1 MSVKRNWSWI
11 FYSLFSFLHSAFFHI
26 DYFVTSPRHFW
37 TLGFFFHANTII
49 KKLECLGS
57 WHSMSNEWQFHF
69 YTSLPLRLSRHRFF
83 VHVLCTKAKSFSFYF
98 LHPKK
103 FNISILQKSKVEYC
117 WMLMDY
123 GNRIAIFAS
132 VVQKCFCL
140 PDREENYNFCFVMH
154 LIM

>member
-1 MSVKRNWSWI
+1 MSAKKNWSWI
-11 FYSLFSFLHSAFFHI
+11 FYSLFSFLYSAFLPYRLFCHI
-26 DYFVTSPRHFW
+26 STSFW

-83 VHVLCTKAKSFSFYF
+83 VHVLCSKAKSFSFLL
-98 LHPKK
+98 LHLAK
-103 FNISILQKSKVEYC
+103 FNISILQKSEVEFC

-123 GNRIAIFAS
+123 GNRIEIFAS

-140 PDREENYNFCFVMH
+140 LGREGNYNFCFVMH
-154 LIM
+154 LII